1 VNYSN
6 LNSRNV
12 VVTRMDVV
20 VRAIN
25 VVAVIK
31 NDLWLI
37 NIRFERMI

>member
-12 VVTRMDVV
+12 VVTRMDAV

-37 NIRFERMI
+37 DIRFERMT

>member
-1 VNYSN
+1 MNYSN